1 VFLPCIR
8 DSSIS
13 GAIAIPFQFLH
24 TGAPSVTT
32 CMGSVVP
39 RNHPSNFLPTSP
51 TDIVTQRDAI
61 KEKEAKMSL
70 QAKTRERVQPR
81 MGKIDIDYQKLH
93 DAFFKFQTKPL
104 LMSSDLLLLDVAPLS
119 LGIKT
124 TGAVMTALIKRNIK
138 A

>member
-1 VFLPCIR
+1 
-8 DSSIS
+8 
-13 GAIAIPFQFLH
+13 
-24 TGAPSVTT
+24 
-32 CMGSVVP
+32 MGSVVP

-119 LGIKT
+119 LGYVYFRL
-124 TGAVMTALIKRNIK
+124 GVYP
-138 A
+138 

>member
-1 VFLPCIR
+1 
-8 DSSIS
+8 
-13 GAIAIPFQFLH
+13 
-24 TGAPSVTT
+24 
-32 CMGSVVP
+32 
-39 RNHPSNFLPTSP
+39 
-51 TDIVTQRDAI
+51 
-61 KEKEAKMSL
+61 MSL